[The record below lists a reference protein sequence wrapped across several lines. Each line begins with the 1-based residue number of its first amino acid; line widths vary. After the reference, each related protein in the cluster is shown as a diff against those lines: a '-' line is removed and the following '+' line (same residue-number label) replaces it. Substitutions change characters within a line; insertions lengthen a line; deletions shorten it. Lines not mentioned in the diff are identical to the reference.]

1 MASGWTHH
9 FMANKRGK
17 SGTRTDFI
25 FLGSRIIVHSDYSQ
39 ELKRHLLLGRKAMTN
54 LGCILKG
61 KDITSPTKVYI
72 VKAMV
77 FPAVMYGCE
86 CWTIGKAEC
95 QRIDV
100 FELWCWRRLEN
111 PLDFREIKQ
120 VNHKGNQPWIFTG
133 RNDVKVET
141 PILWLPNV
149 KSQFTGKDPDD
160 GENWGQEEKRVTED
174 EMVGWQSPTQWI
186 WTWANARKQWQ
197 TRKPGVLQP
206 MGLERV
212 GHSLATEQQRR
223 TDCFSR
229 DGMAH
234 RA

>member
-160 GENWGQEEKRVTED
+160 GENWGRR
-174 EMVGWQSPTQWI
+174 GWQKMRWLDGNHPH
-186 WTWANARKQWQ
+186 N
-197 TRKPGVLQP
+197 GYE
-206 MGLERV
+206 LERMLGNSGRHGSQV
-212 GHSLATEQQRR
+212 CCSLWGWKEWDTA
-223 TDCFSR
+223 
-229 DGMAH
+229 
-234 RA
+234 

>member
-1 MASGWTHH
+1 
-9 FMANKRGK
+9 MANKRGK

-61 KDITSPTKVYI
+61 KDITSPRKVYI

-160 GENWGQEEKRVTED
+160 GENWGQEQKRVTED

-186 WTWANARKQWQ
+186 WTWANSGKQWQ

-212 GHSLATEQQRR
+212 WHSLATEQQRR